1 MRSIYVRAGAGA
13 RRGLAATACD
23 SFSCGCNLADALRRY
38 GEHGNEGCD
47 KDRAMADDLTYFLR
61 RAEQEAISAIAALHP
76 GAAAAHRR
84 MSRLYSSAA
93 LLIML

>member
-1 MRSIYVRAGAGA
+1 
-13 RRGLAATACD
+13 
-23 SFSCGCNLADALRRY
+23 
-38 GEHGNEGCD
+38 
-47 KDRAMADDLTYFLR
+47 MADDLTYFLR

-93 LLIML
+93 LLILL

>member
-1 MRSIYVRAGAGA
+1 
-13 RRGLAATACD
+13 
-23 SFSCGCNLADALRRY
+23 
-38 GEHGNEGCD
+38 
-47 KDRAMADDLTYFLR
+47 MADDLTYFLR

-93 LLIML
+93 LLIMLSPAQPRHGAQTTSPAAA